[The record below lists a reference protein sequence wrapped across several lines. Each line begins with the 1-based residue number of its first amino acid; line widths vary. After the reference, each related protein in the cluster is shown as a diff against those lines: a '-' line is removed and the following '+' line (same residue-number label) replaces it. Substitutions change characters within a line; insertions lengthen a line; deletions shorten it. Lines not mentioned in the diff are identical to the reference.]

1 LASIIPTVEQV
12 QQRRS
17 ERISLAI
24 PVEVSGMD
32 ITGKNFV
39 EATKTESI
47 SRYGARVR
55 LISSLVPEQELSL
68 RRTGNGHD
76 LDARVVRLI
85 EQNARGR
92 AYAIEL
98 IHCPDTVWGVHFP
111 PDSAAGTMCAVLLHC
126 SSCPHHELVR
136 VNTFEMAAFEDSGGM
151 PRTCSRC
158 GRLTHWKAVSGNLQ
172 IEVPVGPSARWTEN
186 RRKQNRVKMKV
197 SASLRQPPPTGD
209 DAVKVVDVSRG
220 GVRFLSSRIYLV
232 NTIVQAAVPYTASA
246 ENLFI
251 PARIIWRRTEHAIR
265 EYGLAYI
272 RPMQPQNK

>member
-1 LASIIPTVEQV
+1 MAANSRPVEQV

-39 EATKTESI
+39 ESTRTESI

-55 LISSLVPEQELSL
+55 LIASLVPEQDVAL
-68 RRTGNGHD
+68 RRAGNPRD
-76 LDARVVRLI
+76 LEGRVVRLI

-98 IHCPDTVWGVHFP
+98 VHCPETIWGVHFP
-111 PDSAAGTMCAVLLHC
+111 PDSAAGKMCAVLLYC

-136 VNTFEMAAFEDSGGM
+136 VNTFEVAAFEESGGM
-151 PRTCSRC
+151 PRACPRC
-158 GRLTHWKAVSGNLQ
+158 GRLTHWKPASGELEIELAAGRSAV
-172 IEVPVGPSARWTEN
+172 WTEN

-197 SASLRQPPPTGD
+197 SASLRQPPPAGD

-220 GVRFLSSRIYLV
+220 GVRFLSTRIYVV
-232 NTIVQAAVPYTASA
+232 NTIVQAAVPYTAAA

-251 PARIIWRRTEHAIR
+251 PARIVWRRTEHAIR

-272 RPMQPQNK
+272 RPMQPQNR

>member
-1 LASIIPTVEQV
+1 MASITRPVEQV
-12 QQRRS
+12 QQRRG

-39 EATKTESI
+39 EVAKTESI
-47 SRYGARVR
+47 SRHGARVR

-68 RRTGNGHD
+68 RRAGKPHD
-76 LDARVVRLI
+76 LEARVVRLI
-85 EQNARGR
+85 EQNSRGR

-98 IHCPDTVWGVHFP
+98 VHCPDTVWGVHFP
-111 PDSAAGTMCAVLLHC
+111 PDSAAGKMCAVLLYC
-126 SSCPHHELVR
+126 SACPHHELVR
-136 VNTFEMAAFEDSGGM
+136 VNTFEMAAFEESGGM
-151 PRTCSRC
+151 PRACSRC
-158 GRLTHWKAVSGNLQ
+158 GRLTRWKAVSGNLG
-172 IEVPVGPSARWTEN
+172 IEVPAGPNVPWAEN

-197 SASLRQPPPTGD
+197 SANLRQAPPAGD

-220 GVRFLSSRIYLV
+220 GVRFLSSRIYVL
-232 NTIVQAAVPYTASA
+232 NAIVQAAVPYTAAA

-251 PARIIWRRTEHAIR
+251 PARIVWRRTEHAIR